1 MENTRLTKTEQEF
14 YNDKCFPKRWHA
26 FFLAASMRIIGGV
39 IVSVIV
45 FAIQFLISNNIVRF
59 SSEFGVDM
67 FYAVLSQLC
76 MVLPI
81 PLALMFIAKNDIGE
95 TLRLKNDINVIQI
108 LLIVF
113 MCISAFIPAQ
123 FINSLVISYGSV
135 FFGPPQE
142 LSGAPNA
149 QNIVQLLSEIVIIG
163 FLPAICE
170 EIFYRGYVL
179 RGLER
184 KGRVYALIVSS
195 VLFAVMH
202 ANFQQMTYAL
212 MLGLLLGFV
221 VLKTNS
227 LYASIAMHATFN
239 IMSVVLSYGAINEF
253 YIAHNLIIVII
264 AIILAPAMIFTSI
277 FLFNHYTNKRNA
289 RLNISNAS
297 PTFESIKEKKHEK
310 VLSITWLILFLITNM
325 YEAIIAW

>member
-26 FFLAASMRIIGGV
+26 FFATASMRIIGGV

-81 PLALMFIAKNDIGE
+81 PLALIFIAKNDIGE

-108 LLIVF
+108 LLIVL

-123 FINSLVISYGSV
+123 FINSLVISYGIV

-202 ANFQQMTYAL
+202 A
-212 MLGLLLGFV
+212 
-221 VLKTNS
+221 
-227 LYASIAMHATFN
+227 TFN
-239 IMSVVLSYGAINEF
+239 IMSVILSYGAINEF
-253 YIAHNLIIVII
+253 YTAHNLIIVII

-277 FLFNHYTNKRNA
+277 FLFNHYTKKRNA